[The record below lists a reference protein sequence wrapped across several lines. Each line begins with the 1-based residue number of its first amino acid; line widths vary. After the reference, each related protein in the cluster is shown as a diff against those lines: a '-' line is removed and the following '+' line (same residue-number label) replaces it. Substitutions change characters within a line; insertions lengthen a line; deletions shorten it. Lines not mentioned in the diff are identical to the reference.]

1 MFGFIVRRIGANI
14 IVLWGITVITFLLV
28 FAIPA
33 DPARMIA
40 GQKAPESVVITIR
53 HQLGLDQPMP
63 MQYWHY
69 LVRLL
74 HGDMGT
80 SYIFNLPVTTM
91 IGQRAGASLEL
102 ALGCF
107 IVELAI
113 GLPLGM
119 YTATHSRKLSDY
131 LVSAAALVGI
141 SIPVF
146 WLGMVLLFWFGFKL
160 PIFPLGGYG
169 GIQYLILPS
178 ITYGITG
185 AAVYTR
191 LLKSSMLEVLNQD
204 YTRTARAKGASESR
218 VIWRHA
224 FRNAV
229 IPVITFGGIDIG
241 YLLTG
246 VLLIETTFNWN
257 GLGALA
263 YSAITNMDIPVIMG
277 TVTLAAV
284 STVFFNL
291 IVDVLYAVI
300 DPRIRYD

>member
-1 MFGFIVRRIGANI
+1 MFGFILRRIGANI
-14 IVLWGITVITFLLV
+14 IVLWGISVITFLLV

-40 GQKAPESVVITIR
+40 GQKAPQSVVDTIR
-53 HQLGLDQPMP
+53 HQLGLDLPLP
-63 MQYWHY
+63 VQYWHY
-69 LVRLL
+69 LERLL
-74 HGDMGT
+74 HGNLGT

-107 IVELAI
+107 IVELALGIPI
-113 GLPLGM
+113 GI
-119 YTATHSRKLSDY
+119 YTATHARKLSDY
-131 LVSAAALVGI
+131 VLSAAALVGI

-146 WLGMVLLFWFGFKL
+146 WLGMVLLFWFGFKF

-169 GIQYLILPS
+169 GIQYLLLPS
-178 ITYGITG
+178 ITYGIVG
-185 AAVYTR
+185 AAVYAR

-204 YTRTARAKGASESR
+204 YTRTARAKGASEGR
-218 VIWRHA
+218 VVRSHVL
-224 FRNAV
+224 RNAL
-229 IPVITFGGIDIG
+229 IPVITFGGVDIG
-241 YLLTG
+241 YLLSG
-246 VLLIETTFNWN
+246 ILLIEATFNWN

-263 YSAITNMDIPVIMG
+263 YSAIQNLDIPVIMG
-277 TVTLAAV
+277 TVLLAAV

-291 IVDVLYAVI
+291 IVDVLYAIV

>member
-263 YSAITNMDIPVIMG
+263 FSAIQNLDIPVIMG

>member
-131 LVSAAALVGI
+131 LVSAAALVVI

-263 YSAITNMDIPVIMG
+263 FSAIQNLDIPVIMG